1 MKRIKFEYKITLA
14 YLLVGS
20 FWIIFSDKILSLF
33 VEDTSIT
40 QAQTFKGWFYVTVT
54 ALLFYF
60 FIKKH
65 LTKLREAEKI
75 LANHKR
81 MLETTVREKTHDLEF
96 ANKMLNAT
104 NQLVNSRNKELKT
117 SLENLRKTQQQLIQA
132 EKMASLGVL
141 TAGVAHEI
149 NNPLNYI
156 MGAYVG
162 LQRNYETDSFAENK
176 EQVAFFLDALKT
188 GIERSTSIVQGLNK
202 FNHNSDSFDE
212 ECNLHEIIDNCL
224 RILQYQLRPEIKLNK
239 SFYKKDILI
248 KGNTG
253 GLHQVFTN
261 VLINAIQAISTQGS
275 ISITTRKARSKALVE
290 IADTGL
296 GISPEHLQRITEPF
310 FTTKNP
316 GQGTGLGLSI
326 AYTIIKEHKAEMDF
340 QSELGKGTTVT
351 ITLPLK

>member
-1 MKRIKFEYKITLA
+1 MKNIKFEYKITLA

-40 QAQTFKGWFYVTVT
+40 LAQTFKGWFYVTVT

-104 NQLVNSRNKELKT
+104 NQLINSRNKELKT

-162 LQRNYETDSFAENK
+162 LQRNYEANSFAENQ
-176 EQVAFFLDALKT
+176 EQVAFLLDALKT

-202 FNHNSDSFDE
+202 FNHNSDSYNE
-212 ECNLHEIIDNCL
+212 ECNLHEIIDNCI
-224 RILQYQLRPEIKLNK
+224 RILQYQLRPGIGLNK
-239 SFYKKDILI
+239 DYFKKELLI

-261 VLINAIQAISTQGS
+261 VLINAIQAINEQGS
-275 ISITTRKARSKALVE
+275 IHIATRKAGKMIQVE
-290 IADTGL
+290 ISDTGH
-296 GISPEHLQRITEPF
+296 GISPEHIKKITDPF
-310 FTTKNP
+310 FTTKSP

-326 AYTIIKEHKAEMDF
+326 SYNIIKQHQGSMDF
-340 QSELGKGTTVT
+340 QSELGKGTSVT
-351 ITLPLK
+351 ISLPLK